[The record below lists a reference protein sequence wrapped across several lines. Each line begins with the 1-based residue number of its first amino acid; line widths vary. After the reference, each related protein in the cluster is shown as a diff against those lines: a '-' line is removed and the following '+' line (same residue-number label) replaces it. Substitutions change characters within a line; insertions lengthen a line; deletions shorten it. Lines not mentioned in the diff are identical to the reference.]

1 MNQENET
8 GFFRQ
13 YFTACFQPGK
23 YKTLLEKKTGGH
35 VLYMIL
41 LLIFLLVIDT
51 IIPFGA
57 WMTSMGGFRGLF
69 LERIPAFTVENGI
82 FTSESPVSFNIGPVL
97 RVEMDSG
104 VEKFTEADVDKD
116 YQEEILVS
124 RTNVLIRSM
133 DTMTEIPLSGI
144 ADMKLSNQT
153 LVAAIPF
160 LVVMIVIY
168 MLMTLASKAV
178 QYLLMALIL
187 GVVCR
192 FGVISP
198 EGKRVSI
205 KEAFL
210 IAMYARTLFA
220 VIESVNS
227 CLGYVI
233 PAFWVT
239 AISVMVV
246 MGYIFRAEVSILK
259 PEQFGK
265 ER

>member
-124 RTNVLIRSM
+124 RTNVLIRNM

-160 LVVMIVIY
+160 L
-168 MLMTLASKAV
+168 
-178 QYLLMALIL
+178 LIL

-246 MGYIFRAEVSILK
+246 MGYIYRAEVSILK